1 MSILKQINTIRR
13 AVMRRLTKNVG
24 HSFMMAHQN
33 RINTIQLKRVLICRP
48 NGRLGNLLL
57 ITPLVQEI
65 GLDFPDCKIDLF
77 VKGKVAPI
85 IFRNYEN
92 IDTIIEL
99 PSKPFKQL
107 FKYIITWFKIRKK
120 RYDLVVN
127 IDQNSS
133 SGRLSTRFARSEFK
147 IFGDLESGSEHYY
160 DRQHIAKN
168 PVYNYRHFLNIMS
181 NSDIL
186 KPMPVLDLKLNE
198 SEISNGKILLQQ
210 LVKNNK
216 KTIGIFTYA
225 TGEKCY
231 AADWWESFYAKLKLQ
246 YDDYNIIEVLPAHNA
261 SQIAFQ
267 APSFYS
273 NDIREMGSLIANVNL
288 FIAADSGIMHLASAS
303 KIPVV
308 GLFSVTDVLKYRP
321 YNDYSLAI
329 NTNNLSIET
338 CVEIVEKTLTKTI
351 DTTVRPFENAKTET
365 QKSATVK
372 KWKFVNPYGNVWQ
385 SRPFTA

>member
-1 MSILKQINTIRR
+1 MSILKQINSTRR
-13 AVMRRLTKNVG
+13 TLMRRLTKNVG
-24 HSFMMAHQN
+24 GSFVTTDHGQIHSVP
-33 RINTIQLKRVLICRP
+33 LKRVLICRP
-48 NGRLGNLLL
+48 NARLGNLLL

-65 GLDFPDCKIDLF
+65 ESDFPDCKIDLF

-85 IFRNYEN
+85 IFQNYAN
-92 IDTIIEL
+92 IETVIEL
-99 PSKPFKQL
+99 PAKPFKHL
-107 FKYIITWFKIRKK
+107 FQYITTWLKIRNKY
-120 RYDLVVN
+120 YDLVVN
-127 IDQNSS
+127 VDPNSS
-133 SGRLSTRFARSEFK
+133 SGRLSTRFARSKFK

-168 PVYNYRHFLNIMS
+168 PVYNYRHFLKIMRH
-181 NSDIL
+181 NGIL
-186 KPMPVLDLKLNE
+186 KPMPVLNLKLNQT
-198 SEISNGKILLQQ
+198 EISNGKMLLQQ
-210 LVKNNK
+210 LVKNDK

-231 AADWWESFYAKLKLQ
+231 AADWWEKFYAKLKLQ
-246 YDDYNIIEVLPAHNA
+246 YQDYNIIEVLPVHNA

-273 NDIREMGSLIANVNL
+273 NDIREMASLITNMSL

-308 GLFSVTDVLKYRP
+308 GLFSVTDALKYRP
-321 YNDYSLAI
+321 YNDYSLTI

-338 CVEIVEKTLTKTI
+338 CVEIVEKTLTRTI
-351 DTTVRPFENAKTET
+351 DTNVRSLDGIKKESV
-365 QKSATVK
+365 KSATIK